1 MSRAYFSGRHN
12 TAEKQ
17 SIGTVVHYF
26 PCVGKKK
33 ISQGGRVKDGAKGSG
48 GVIEGSGERE

>member
-33 ISQGGRVKDGAKGSG
+33 ISQGGRVKDGAKGGG